1 MEVKE
6 IAVDVRTSQ
15 EIAGREGIAWESCI
29 SKVLLFSI
37 LYGLGINF
45 SSGPRSDTGLACCS
59 VVFGRLC

>member
-45 SSGPRSDTGLACCS
+45 SSGPRSDTGLAC
-59 VVFGRLC
+59 